1 MDENEGKKRANVPE
15 SDHPS
20 GEGVVC
26 EMMMVRPIAGN
37 LHSHISGSHILDIRA
52 RSRMEEPGSHSH
64 VPGVCVTRRHHQA
77 TDFRPYQVHIDH
89 PI

>member
-1 MDENEGKKRANVPE
+1 VPE
-15 SDHPS
+15 SDRPS

-37 LHSHISGSHILDIRA
+37 LHSRISGLHILEYQSPFQNGGTRFALTCA
-52 RSRMEEPGSHSH
+52 RC
-64 VPGVCVTRRHHQA
+64 VCDETPHQA
-77 TDFRPYQVHIDH
+77 TDFRPHQVHIDH